1 MAKKLIRLTESDL
14 HRIVKESV
22 NRILN
27 EMDEGKVVNNKP
39 YFKSSW
45 SDGEFQ
51 AGPGVTA
58 AVPEDDPIEAEK
70 ARIHNERVPKNDPW
84 KFKDSDPLA
93 HRQKS
98 IEYCKTHGCDPAS
111 VGNTVQSM
119 VRNFPRGKRNIF
131 TYDNWK

>member
-45 SDGEFQ
+45 SEGELP
-51 AGPGVTA
+51 AEPGMKAV
-58 AVPEDDPIEAEK
+58 VPEDDPIEAEK

-84 KFKDSDPLA
+84 EHDAEIREQNRMKHPVLQIFYDIKLKTKDWFSP
-93 HRQKS
+93 
-98 IEYCKTHGCDPAS
+98 
-111 VGNTVQSM
+111 
-119 VRNFPRGKRNIF
+119 
-131 TYDNWK
+131 